1 MKKHVFTEKQLTF
14 ARRANM
20 FEYMLYRGES
30 FEQVSGKTWQHEQH
44 DSLRAN
50 DQTGV
55 VTWFSQYDEKK
66 QDKLSSFDNSI
77 EFSMRFFQEPYEQ
90 SVQQLLHFQSGKSKE
105 YTYER
110 SPKKREKEPFSIDNW
125 VFGDTGKLSQ
135 ASRDYLR
142 SRFISD
148 DMIDWFEKNNYF
160 SSDSKN
166 NILVKWYEFVPDGHQ
181 TPVGADVMGI
191 YRKPV
196 EKRINK
202 KDLSDEKLD
211 RATFKGVSNGSKTSG
226 GFFFASYTT
235 FKESPKLFVYEAPLE
250 ALSYVELFKEQIP
263 SDTFFHSM
271 AGLKWESVEE
281 RIREIQQAYPEDKKV
296 TVIMCVNNDENAKE
310 FLKKVK
316 EMHDS
321 DPENKQTYDLK
332 VHLPKIEN
340 GDFNEQLELKQT
352 GKLASRELKK
362 KEYEQAKAI
371 RTRLVN
377 ETHTQ
382 KVEQSQQVTVT

>member
-1 MKKHVFTEKQLTF
+1 MKKHVFTEKQLAY

-30 FEQVSGKTWQHEQH
+30 FDQISGKTWQHEHH

-90 SVQQLLHFQSGKSKE
+90 AVQQLLNFQSGQSKE
-105 YTYER
+105 FTYER
-110 SPKKREKEPFSIDNW
+110 SYKKREQKPFSMDNW

-148 DMIDWFEKNNYF
+148 YMIDWFEKNDYF

-202 KDLSDEKLD
+202 KDLTDEKLD

-250 ALSYVELFKEQIP
+250 ALSYVELYKEQLP

-281 RIREIQQAYPEDKKV
+281 RIKEIQDAYPEDKKV
-296 TVIMCVNNDENAKE
+296 TVVMCVNNDEKAKK
-310 FLKKVK
+310 FLKTVK
-316 EMHDS
+316 EMHDGT
-321 DPENKQTYDLK
+321 PEDEQTYDLK

-340 GDFNEQLELKQT
+340 GDFNEQLELKLT
-352 GKLASRELKK
+352 GKLASRELK
-362 KEYEQAKAI
+362 EQEAKQANAI
-371 RTRLVN
+371 RQRLLA
-377 ETHTQ
+377 ETYNHTE
-382 KVEQSQQVTVT
+382 KQSKQVSVT